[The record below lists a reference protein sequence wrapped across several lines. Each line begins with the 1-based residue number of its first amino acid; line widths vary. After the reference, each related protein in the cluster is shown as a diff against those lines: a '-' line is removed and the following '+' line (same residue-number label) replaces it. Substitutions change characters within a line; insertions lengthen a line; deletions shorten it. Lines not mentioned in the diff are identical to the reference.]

1 MKFQEIA
8 LRLSHLLCSPITG
21 NTRYLSRSSVMYDHY
36 QEMFEKML
44 KECRVF
50 GLKKKEKGEQAEKTP
65 SRMKISLETV
75 EIKHSLCPLK
85 TGQEKKSHSFSEKT
99 I

>member
-50 GLKKKEKGEQAEKTP
+50 GLKKKREGRTGRKNTFQNEDFSGDSRNQAFPMPTENRARK
-65 SRMKISLETV
+65 KITF
-75 EIKHSLCPLK
+75 I
-85 TGQEKKSHSFSEKT
+85 F
-99 I
+99 